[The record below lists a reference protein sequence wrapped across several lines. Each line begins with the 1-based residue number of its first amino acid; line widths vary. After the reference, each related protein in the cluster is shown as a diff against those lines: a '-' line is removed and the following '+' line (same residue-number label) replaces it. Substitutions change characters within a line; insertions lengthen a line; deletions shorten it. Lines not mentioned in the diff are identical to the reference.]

1 MILTIL
7 FSSTLLLGNPSWD
20 HASSGAY
27 AVNSKTGEVVMDES
41 SDKSLIPA
49 SCIKA
54 ITTAAALQ
62 ILGPDMRFQ
71 TDLEYDGTIDSA
83 GTLHG
88 NLYIRGG
95 GDPCLGSDRIEG
107 VLSWDK
113 QIVLWADAVQ
123 KLGIKQIEGEVI
135 GDSSR
140 WEKAMAVQNWMWG
153 DLGNYYG
160 AGASALTFHEN
171 LYTLTFKPGKEG
183 EKTEI
188 LRLDP
193 PVAGLKVENEVTT
206 GAVGSGDQACI
217 YGSEYSMV
225 QYVRGTVPAGV
236 EEFSIKGA
244 IPDPANF
251 CCHLLLKA
259 LETKGITILQK
270 KMDSGKRTVFHTTYS
285 PTVKEIVYW
294 TNQKSINLYAEHLLK
309 KMGEVVFHEGSTRA
323 GIKAVTDFWRSQ
335 QVNLDG
341 FNMDDGSGLSRK
353 NLVTAKQFVAILS
366 QVQKTDVFPIFL
378 QSLPEVADHVK
389 AKDGGMSLVRCYV
402 GYADDVVFA
411 TLVNQC
417 LDPDLRKKMKDFVS
431 ELRVCPQTAN
441 SLN

>member
-1 MILTIL
+1 MLL
-7 FSSTLLLGNPSWD
+7 TLLLSTVFLGNPTWD
-20 HASSGAY
+20 HASVSAY
-27 AVNSKTGEVVMDES
+27 AVNIKTGKVVMDEN
-41 SDKSLIPA
+41 SDKSLMPA
-49 SCIKA
+49 SCVKA

-62 ILGPDMRFQ
+62 ILGPEMRFQ
-71 TDLEYDGTIDSA
+71 TDLEYDGTIDSE
-83 GTLHG
+83 GTLQG

-113 QIVLWADAVQ
+113 QIVCWADVVA
-123 KLGIKQIEGEVI
+123 KLGIKRIEGEVI

-140 WEKAMAVQNWMWG
+140 WEKALAPPCWMWG

-183 EKTEI
+183 EKTTI

-193 PVAGLKVENEVTT
+193 PIAGLKVENEVTT
-206 GAVGSGDQACI
+206 GPIGSGDQACI

-225 QYVRGTVPAGV
+225 QYVRGTIPAGV
-236 EEFSIKGA
+236 TEFSIKGA
-244 IPDPANF
+244 IPDPASF
-251 CCHLLLKA
+251 CRHLLLKA
-259 LETKGITILQK
+259 LETKGIAILQQK
-270 KMDSGKRTVFHTTYS
+270 IGGGKRTVFHTTYS
-285 PTVKEIVYW
+285 PPVKEIVYW
-294 TNQKSINLYAEHLLK
+294 TNQRSINLYAEHLLK

-323 GIKAVTDFWRSQ
+323 GIKAVTDFWRSKKI
-335 QVNLDG
+335 NLDG
-341 FNMDDGSGLSRK
+341 FNMADGSGLSRK

-366 QVQKTDVFPIFL
+366 QVQKTEIFPLFME
-378 QSLPEVADHVK
+378 SLPEVANHVK

-417 LDPDLRKKMKDFVS
+417 LDPNLRSKMKDFIS
-431 ELRVCPQTAN
+431 ELKVP
-441 SLN
+441 